1 MSNQASIFR
10 YGLWFAE
17 RRHTLSALS
26 REKKKKNCR
35 LHIVVAPS
43 NRSRR
48 KRRHLTILFPSVPWS
63 PRARCRC
70 ARRSQV
76 HVSGSNRTGQRSPI
90 WPSEFG
96 SCATGLR
103 KLCRESFT
111 TCLPSLLLTYVHT
124 DCDHVS
130 ITGSVHV
137 ACVAKGESEKMSG

>member
-26 REKKKKNCR
+26 RKKKKNCR
-35 LHIVVAPS
+35 LHTVVAPS

-48 KRRHLTILFPSVPWS
+48 KRRHLTILFPSVPRS

-90 WPSEFG
+90 WLSEFG

-103 KLCRESFT
+103 KPCRQSFT

-124 DCDHVS
+124 DRDHVS

>member
-26 REKKKKNCR
+26 RKKKKNCR
-35 LHIVVAPS
+35 LHTVVAPS

-124 DCDHVS
+124 DRDHVS

-137 ACVAKGESEKMSG
+137 ACVAKGERVRK

>member
-17 RRHTLSALS
+17 RRHILSALS
-26 REKKKKNCR
+26 RKKKNCR
-35 LHIVVAPS
+35 LHTVVAPS
-43 NRSRR
+43 NRPRR

-63 PRARCRC
+63 PRAQCRC

-90 WPSEFG
+90 WLSEFG

-103 KLCRESFT
+103 KPCRQSFT

-124 DCDHVS
+124 DRDHVS

-137 ACVAKGESEKMSG
+137 ACVAKGERVRK

>member
-26 REKKKKNCR
+26 RKKKKNCR
-35 LHIVVAPS
+35 LHTVVAPS

-90 WPSEFG
+90 WLSEFG

-103 KLCRESFT
+103 KPCRQSFT

-124 DCDHVS
+124 DRDHVS

-137 ACVAKGESEKMSG
+137 ACVAKGERVRK